1 MCPSCF
7 EGDGTVPEAG
17 TYATHGLR
25 KRGSVVNRAIASAE
39 PGSGVAGA
47 IGPPARTA
55 AAVQDIRLAAAA
67 ASRARRRRF
76 TATPLRLRLRRAGRA
91 QLRLRAHHAALDD
104 VAELAEVPDVARRVG
119 GDDQEVGAL
128 ALLDRPEV
136 VEPVH
141 GQDAGPGRGAQDFH
155 GRLPGRLYRL
165 HLGVHRGT
173 VQGERVARV
182 GPHGD
187 GDAG

>member
-39 PGSGVAGA
+39 PGSGVSGA

-76 TATPLRLRLRRAGRA
+76 TAAPLPLRPPPAGRA
-91 QLRLRAHHAALDD
+91 QLRPRAHPPRPYDRAG
-104 VAELAEVPDVARRVG
+104 LAG
-119 GDDQEVGAL
+119 
-128 ALLDRPEV
+128 
-136 VEPVH
+136 
-141 GQDAGPGRGAQDFH
+141 
-155 GRLPGRLYRL
+155 
-165 HLGVHRGT
+165 
-173 VQGERVARV
+173 
-182 GPHGD
+182 GPH
-187 GDAG
+187 